1 MLSSTLNK
9 FVTILLAFF
18 FISQVKAQE
27 RTVDSIKLSV
37 KKDSLQNIYGK
48 GKQIPQNI
56 ILPIYV
62 ALSYFPE
69 LKETNIR
76 FKKAKIA
83 TTLNVRPTIS
93 SVLFR
98 KKTKRNYIVRMNNSS
113 KDSIIRFDNVPF
125 NASIGLLAHEFC
137 HIVDYNRRSLL
148 GIINRMLSYTS
159 EKSKARYEKEI
170 DSMVISRGLRWQLY
184 DWATFIM
191 YTSNATQQYKRFK
204 QRVYLK
210 PDEMNE

>member
-1 MLSSTLNK
+1 MLSSILNK
-9 FVTILLAFF
+9 IVIILFAFF
-18 FISQVKAQE
+18 FISLVKAQE
-27 RTVDSIKLSV
+27 RTVDSLLLSV

-48 GKQIPQNI
+48 GKQMPQSL
-56 ILPIYV
+56 ILPVYV

-69 LKETNIR
+69 LKETNIH

-98 KKTKRNYIVRMNNSS
+98 KKTKRNYIVRINNSS

-137 HIVDYNRRSLL
+137 HIVDYNRSSLS
-148 GIINRMLSYTS
+148 GIINRMLSYAS

-170 DSMVISRGLRWQLY
+170 DLMVISRGLRWQLY
-184 DWATFIM
+184 DWASFIM
-191 YTSNATQQYKRFK
+191 YTSNATQKYKRFK

-210 PDEMNE
+210 PEEIHE